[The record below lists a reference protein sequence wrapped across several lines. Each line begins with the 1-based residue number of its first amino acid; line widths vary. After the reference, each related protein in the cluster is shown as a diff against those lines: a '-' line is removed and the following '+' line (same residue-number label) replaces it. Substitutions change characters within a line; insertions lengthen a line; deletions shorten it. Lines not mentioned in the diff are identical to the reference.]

1 MPPKSTRIRKPTNR
15 EPRSAIAAPTPIIP
29 SSPDQLQVIDP
40 QLLALNNATNSNSIT
55 VERGYNPFSDG
66 YLDVDTI
73 SPSFPLTPSNNSQPV
88 EDELDSRQS
97 VQDKDKDKG
106 KETVRPFAW
115 TKEME
120 ETMIQ
125 ELVRQVVDNGK
136 RADSGF
142 KREAWTAVVDVVQA
156 CTGQEITVERCKN
169 KMDVLKGLWRGFNF
183 LLKHS
188 GFGYDEATG
197 MLKAP
202 DDVWDELLKVSDII
216 SI

>member
-1 MPPKSTRIRKPTNR
+1 
-15 EPRSAIAAPTPIIP
+15 
-29 SSPDQLQVIDP
+29 
-40 QLLALNNATNSNSIT
+40 
-55 VERGYNPFSDG
+55 
-66 YLDVDTI
+66 
-73 SPSFPLTPSNNSQPV
+73 
-88 EDELDSRQS
+88 
-97 VQDKDKDKG
+97 
-106 KETVRPFAW
+106 
-115 TKEME
+115 
-120 ETMIQ
+120 MIQ